1 LVLQLVHQDGPE
13 YGTFLHAPGKK
24 FTDFTEI
31 REEIAAETERAC
43 PGKGI
48 SANPISLKV
57 YSPDVVQ
64 LTLVDLPGMT
74 RVPVGNQ
81 PADIEKQIRD
91 MILKFISRE
100 NAIILAVTA
109 ANSDLANSDA
119 LQLARHVDPK
129 GRRTLGVLTKVD
141 IMDKGTDCVDVMEG
155 RVVPLA
161 LGYVPVVMRS
171 QEDINQGKTVRKQLQ
186 DEEAFFERSPAYRR
200 FADQTGVRY
209 LSQTMHQLLLS
220 HIHAFLPTL
229 RHRVNTMLDD
239 AERERTALGSP
250 VTDDEASRNV
260 LILDAIS
267 GVADRFRD
275 ALFGDGDDV
284 EVKRR
289 RADPSS
295 AAELTTGARLAYV
308 FVDVYGAHLASLS
321 PLTGLTESAI
331 KTALHNAAGTAPSLF
346 IAEPAFDALAR
357 RQVGALRE
365 PALQCVDLAHEEL
378 RRVVARQ
385 VLPSARDLDRFRA
398 FRVAISEELMGQ
410 LATCAEQAK
419 TMVNALIDVELA
431 HIDTS
436 HPDFQGADD
445 ILERMLMESMREN
458 ERAAAEEGGEGAPA
472 QGGSSSSKGSGS
484 RSSSAKPE
492 PKQPK
497 LKSASKFS
505 MGRRKEEAL
514 PKLRKVPNTIRAGSY
529 KTDKE
534 KFEIEVMTTLI
545 VSYFDIVRKKM
556 MDLVPK
562 TIMHFLVRESQRTCQ
577 QRLVSVL
584 YRRER
589 IDKYLA
595 EDPALSAR
603 RKEFDQLVVTL
614 RQAQVAL
621 ATFGTGGAG
630 GMGGGG
636 GGGYGRHHHDSG
648 MSDFHS
654 VY

>member
-1 LVLQLVHQDGPE
+1 
-13 YGTFLHAPGKK
+13 
-24 FTDFTEI
+24 
-31 REEIAAETERAC
+31 
-43 PGKGI
+43 
-48 SANPISLKV
+48 
-57 YSPDVVQ
+57 
-64 LTLVDLPGMT
+64 
-74 RVPVGNQ
+74 
-81 PADIEKQIRD
+81 
-91 MILKFISRE
+91 
-100 NAIILAVTA
+100 
-109 ANSDLANSDA
+109 
-119 LQLARHVDPK
+119 
-129 GRRTLGVLTKVD
+129 
-141 IMDKGTDCVDVMEG
+141 
-155 RVVPLA
+155 
-161 LGYVPVVMRS
+161 
-171 QEDINQGKTVRKQLQ
+171 
-186 DEEAFFERSPAYRR
+186 
-200 FADQTGVRY
+200 
-209 LSQTMHQLLLS
+209 
-220 HIHAFLPTL
+220 
-229 RHRVNTMLDD
+229 
-239 AERERTALGSP
+239 
-250 VTDDEASRNV
+250 
-260 LILDAIS
+260 
-267 GVADRFRD
+267 
-275 ALFGDGDDV
+275 
-284 EVKRR
+284 
-289 RADPSS
+289 
-295 AAELTTGARLAYV
+295 
-308 FVDVYGAHLASLS
+308 
-321 PLTGLTESAI
+321 
-331 KTALHNAAGTAPSLF
+331 
-346 IAEPAFDALAR
+346 
-357 RQVGALRE
+357 
-365 PALQCVDLAHEEL
+365 
-378 RRVVARQ
+378 
-385 VLPSARDLDRFRA
+385 
-398 FRVAISEELMGQ
+398 MGQ